1 MCSIDVM
8 SSVSDHGFKKNI
20 QRGFKKTS
28 LKRIVSDVIAS
39 RHSQPRWYVTKEKMK
54 DFSLLPRLQWNNA
67 LVNLCVRMEYQ
78 SVVYLLSIES

>member
-20 QRGFKKTS
+20 QRGFEKTS

-39 RHSQPRWYVTKEKMK
+39 RHSKPRWYVTKEKMK
-54 DFSLLPRLQWNNA
+54 DFSLLSLS
-67 LVNLCVRMEYQ
+67 VKME
-78 SVVYLLSIES
+78 